1 MSIMHSYFYV
11 YKCLRLLLVV
21 AVAVRVHYF
30 ANSYEISYIS
40 RSKQVVSTLILYLL
54 TTSKSSY
61 SSWMKRKYH

>member
-11 YKCLRLLLVV
+11 YKCLRLLLVE
-21 AVAVRVHYF
+21 AVAVRVHCF
-30 ANSYEISYIS
+30 ANSYEISYRS

-61 SSWMKRKYH
+61 SLWMKQKYH

>member
-11 YKCLRLLLVV
+11 YKCLRLLLVA
-21 AVAVRVHYF
+21 AVAVRVHCF
-30 ANSYEISYIS
+30 ANSYVILYIS

-61 SSWMKRKYH
+61 SSWTKQKYH